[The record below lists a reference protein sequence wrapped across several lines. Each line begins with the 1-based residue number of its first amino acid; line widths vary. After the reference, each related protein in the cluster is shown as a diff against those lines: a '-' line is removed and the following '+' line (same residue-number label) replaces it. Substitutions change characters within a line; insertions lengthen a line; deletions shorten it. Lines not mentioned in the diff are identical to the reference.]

1 MATVSTYPV
10 VTRGMALD
18 TADRYLALLS
28 FLAEKSVCKNMFV
41 LKRSANL
48 TEQVGEEGKT
58 RSIEARTLRPK
69 AILNIFIMCSEP
81 LRIYCV
87 GPMSLA
93 LKTKHAS

>member
-69 AILNIFIMCSEP
+69 AILNIFIICSEP